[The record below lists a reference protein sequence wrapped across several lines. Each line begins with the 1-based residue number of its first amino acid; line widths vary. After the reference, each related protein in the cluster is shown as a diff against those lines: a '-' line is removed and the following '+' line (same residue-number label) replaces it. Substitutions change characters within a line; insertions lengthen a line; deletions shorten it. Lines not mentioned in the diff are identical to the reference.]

1 MTLKILIF
9 LLVKIN
15 LKNFSMIIMIKEI
28 LIINVLREI
37 FFLKIIDLILLELC
51 KGIDLIMIEIIQ
63 MKLIAHNSVMYPIL
77 IEDNSRIKIKII
89 LHKILM
95 DLEKINMAMINLL
108 VVIDLFLDKT
118 IEIKEVIMIIH

>member
-51 KGIDLIMIEIIQ
+51 KGIDLIMIEITQ

>member
-51 KGIDLIMIEIIQ
+51 KGIDLIMIEITQ

-77 IEDNSRIKIKII
+77 IEENSRIKIKII

-118 IEIKEVIMIIH
+118 IEI